1 MLFSLGLRSLK
12 GKFPFPST
20 PGQVHNSSWI
30 TPGSNSS
37 PGADVSI
44 CQSLFGEFQSAST
57 SIVNFTFKWVSVL
70 CDVQAFPLRIKS
82 VSSVSVLDWGEKNMQ
97 VVHLLTADHCLQGRI
112 VWTGEWE
119 WGWDSFQI
127 LWEVRGDISCLP
139 FSPLLLHNSVTTQFS
154 ECWQVP
160 WAVAARQKLVH
171 TRYYLPHHR
180 QDLSSSQILHPP
192 VWIMTQSALP
202 SPLPYN
208 SLTLPAIILTC
219 QAGDGESDSRLD

>member
-1 MLFSLGLRSLK
+1 MSESVWRIPICSYKYRKLYLQMGLSPVWCAGL
-12 GKFPFPST
+12 PSE
-20 PGQVHNSSWI
+20 
-30 TPGSNSS
+30 
-37 PGADVSI
+37 DKVS
-44 CQSLFGEFQSAST
+44 Q
-57 SIVNFTFKWVSVL
+57 L
-70 CDVQAFPLRIKS
+70 CKCV
-82 VSSVSVLDWGEKNMQ
+82 DWGEKNMQ

-192 VWIMTQSALP
+192 VWIMTQSALA